1 MLRPWAKFQRPN
13 LPQPVLLGSEPGR
26 IVLKDLCKWTRGKG
40 AIREGKLVVWTHT
53 IAEIV
58 RHTRPVGPVDF
69 TPRSLVYH
77 IACEASIMGT
87 NPQAI
92 LRPQRKAC
100 SHRRPSSMTCGRYTV
115 NDSNPRL
122 RHAYRWENRVN
133 GGDFLM
139 MLLKCVQ
146 ITIHHSVLRA
156 HLHGIKKLQ
165 TVLRYR
171 KYKQRTA
178 ALFNFA

>member
-1 MLRPWAKFQRPN
+1 M
-13 LPQPVLLGSEPGR
+13 
-26 IVLKDLCKWTRGKG
+26 
-40 AIREGKLVVWTHT
+40 
-53 IAEIV
+53 
-58 RHTRPVGPVDF
+58 VD
-69 TPRSLVYH
+69 
-77 IACEASIMGT
+77 
-87 NPQAI
+87 
-92 LRPQRKAC
+92 
-100 SHRRPSSMTCGRYTV
+100 TV

-146 ITIHHSVLRA
+146 ITIHHAVLRA

-171 KYKQRTA
+171 KYQPRIA
-178 ALFNFA
+178 ALFNFCMTEGQNGNFDLMVQESTRGAGIDSGAGIDLI